1 MKILNEEQKDYLK
14 TLESKK
20 KRRKFFL
27 DCLIQ
32 NVLSSEVKSTKISD
46 FPSKEFIST
55 NNYFKENEELEQI
68 NRLNSQYFN
77 SNTSTTLGL
86 NNQIENLLKFDILE
100 NSTSYGT
107 FDKDGDL
114 TLNTENP
121 FSATEKLIEKKNKL
135 LKFDMLKNDENF
147 NDEVIKIFNSTEDL
161 SILEKHRDLFIL
173 TQNFVPAKL
182 FKNKIEMIELIKQ
195 MENE

>member
-1 MKILNEEQKDYLK
+1 MKLLNEEQKDYLK

-32 NVLSSEVKSTKISD
+32 NVLSAEVKSTKISD
-46 FPSKEFIST
+46 FPSREFIST

-121 FSATEKLIEKKNKL
+121 FSATEKLIEKTNEL